1 MAVSINKQGNKQCD
15 GSFASWPAKTGALK
29 VMQSGG
35 SFASRHSISIGNKG
49 TAHCFAYI
57 YLPTLS
63 ALPVWPRTTLLFC
76 LRQKRQTV
84 RKLSG

>member
-49 TAHCFAYI
+49 TATLFCHI
-57 YLPTLS
+57 LPAPALS
-63 ALPVWPRTTLLFC
+63 ALPCFGLVLYPFVLP
-76 LRQKRQTV
+76 
-84 RKLSG
+84 